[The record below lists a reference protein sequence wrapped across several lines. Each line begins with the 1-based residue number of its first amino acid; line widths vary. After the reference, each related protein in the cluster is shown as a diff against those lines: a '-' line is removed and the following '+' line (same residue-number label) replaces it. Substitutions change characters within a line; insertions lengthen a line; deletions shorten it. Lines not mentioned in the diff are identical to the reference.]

1 MTFWYFQHALQVHSV
16 GNWLYGAVL
25 SAALISLC
33 ALFCAP
39 LWQKRYPDRAS
50 QPAPNRATIRLLIA
64 IISCAIGWW
73 LMQSM
78 HALSAPALSPAAP
91 SGTPLSLPGVA
102 HFQYRQLTD
111 FARKALQASALGSL
125 LLLAN
130 VALSALNLAGVMLR
144 FTPYAPRP
152 RSRWQLTPLAYCF
165 ASGVLLNAAIGLA
178 VWGSF
183 G

>member
-1 MTFWYFQHALQVHSV
+1 MTFWYFQHALQVHTI

-25 SAALISLC
+25 SAALLCLC

-39 LWQKRYPDRAS
+39 LWLKRWPDRAS
-50 QPAPNRATIRLLIA
+50 QPAPNRATIRLFIA

-78 HALSAPALSPAAP
+78 HALSAPALSPTAP

-111 FARKALQASALGSL
+111 FARKAMQASALGSL

-130 VALSALNLAGVMLR
+130 MALSALNVTGVMLR
-144 FTPYAPRP
+144 FAQHTPYPK
-152 RSRWQLTPLAYCF
+152 SLLHLTPAAHCF
-165 ASGVLLNAAIGLA
+165 ASGILLNAAIGLA
-178 VWGSF
+178 VWGSV